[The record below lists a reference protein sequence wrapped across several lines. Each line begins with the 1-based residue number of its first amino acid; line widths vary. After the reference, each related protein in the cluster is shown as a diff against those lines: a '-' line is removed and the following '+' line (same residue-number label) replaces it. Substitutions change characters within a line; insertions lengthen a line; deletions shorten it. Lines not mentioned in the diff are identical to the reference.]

1 LTTLSLIPLRLEVD
15 PLAAS
20 PLPFDLERIKAH
32 CAVDD
37 DDFDEELALYFLAAV
52 QAFEDTTHRTVYRRP
67 HRWVLAD
74 FPRGDCHVIELPR
87 GRTAKVDKI
96 EYFREGTIQTLRG
109 PSSTP
114 QGADYREHLGGD
126 SGGRLLP
133 PHGQAW
139 PDVDTDHPAPV
150 VVHFEAGWQ
159 PNELPE
165 DILRALLYRTRMSL
179 DDERGAVDAT
189 RLSPARGAWEAMVSG
204 WRLSRFY

>member
-1 LTTLSLIPLRLEVD
+1 MTTLSLIPLRLEVD

-20 PLPFDLERIKAH
+20 PLPFSLDRIKTH

-52 QAFEDTTHRTVYRRP
+52 QAFENSTHRTVYRRP

-74 FPRGDCHVIELPR
+74 FPREADRAIELPR
-87 GRTAKVDKI
+87 GRTVRVDRI
-96 EYFREGTIQTLRG
+96 EYFRDGSMRTLRG
-109 PSSTP
+109 PSSNP
-114 QGADYREHLGGD
+114 QGTDYREHSGGD
-126 SGGRLLP
+126 SGARLLP
-133 PHGQAW
+133 SYGQGW
-139 PDVDTDHPAPV
+139 PTVDCDHPAPV
-150 VVHFEAGWQ
+150 MIHFEAGWDED
-159 PNELPE
+159 ELPQ
-165 DILRALLYRTRMSL
+165 DILNALLYRTRMSL